1 MPSPYNDV
9 ELTDSDKQGIYENP
23 GMTEDQSPREA
34 GVDGQEGFGSQP
46 HDTDTPEEEVET
58 QAETQAETE
67 TEGAT
72 EVSES
77 DEFNLED
84 YEVEID
90 GETFDGAD
98 IMRWQEDSAN
108 KENWQASN
116 TQKAQE
122 IAKWSKFNNKI
133 AEDSEFRDYVK
144 DFFYEDDDGL
154 KELGLDKELRPLG
167 FEEEI
172 MAEPQKGEADVK
184 MEEVEGRL
192 NQMEFER
199 HVDDLE
205 LELNAIVD
213 DNKDSF
219 EGEDDEVKFLEFA
232 QESNMTD
239 LNQAFKLWSY
249 DKMQDELDH
258 HRQLDGNKQRNMG
271 KVVHNSKVGATEVST
286 PKNYKS
292 VKDINIDD
300 PDVAK
305 YFNR

>member
-9 ELTDSDKQGIYENP
+9 ELTDSDKQSIYENP
-23 GMTEDQSPREA
+23 GIKEDQNPREA
-34 GVDGQEGFGSQP
+34 GVDGEEGFGSQT
-46 HDTDTPEEEVET
+46 HESDTLADEVET
-58 QAETQAETE
+58 ESVGE
-67 TEGAT
+67 T

-90 GETFDGAD
+90 GEIFDGAE
-98 IMRWQEDSAN
+98 ILRWREDSSN
-108 KENWQASN
+108 RENWQASN

-144 DFFYEDDDGL
+144 DFFYEDESGL

-172 MAEPQKGEADVK
+172 MAEPEKGETDMK

-219 EGEDDEVKFLEFA
+219 EGEDDEIKFLEFA

-258 HRQLDGNKQRNMG
+258 HRQLDGNKQRNIG

-286 PKNYKS
+286 PKSYKNM
-292 VKDINIDD
+292 KDININD

-305 YFNR
+305 YFNK

>member
-9 ELTDSDKQGIYENP
+9 ELTDSDKQSIYDNP
-23 GMTEDQSPREA
+23 GMTEDQNPREA
-34 GVDGQEGFGSQP
+34 GVDGQEGFGSQA
-46 HDTDTPEEEVET
+46 HDTDTQEESAEVVTE
-58 QAETQAETE
+58 AE

-108 KENWQASN
+108 KDNWQASN
-116 TQKAQE
+116 TQKAQD

-144 DFFYEDDDGL
+144 DFFYEDNDGL

-172 MAEPQKGEADVK
+172 MAEPEKGETDVK

-213 DNKDSF
+213 DNKDVF
-219 EGEDDEVKFLEFA
+219 ADEDDEVNFLEFA

>member
-9 ELTDSDKQGIYENP
+9 ELTDSDKQSIYENP
-23 GMTEDQSPREA
+23 GMTEDQNPREA
-34 GVDGQEGFGSQP
+34 GVDGKEGFGSQA
-46 HDTDTPEEEVET
+46 HDTDTQEEEVET

-67 TEGAT
+67 TEGET
-72 EVSES
+72 EVYES

-90 GETFDGAD
+90 GETFDGAE
-98 IMRWQEDSAN
+98 ILKWREDSSN

-144 DFFYEDDDGL
+144 DFFYEDESGL

-172 MAEPQKGEADVK
+172 MAEPEKGETDMK

-219 EGEDDEVKFLEFA
+219 EGEDDEIKFLEFA

-286 PKNYKS
+286 PKSYKNM
-292 VKDINIDD
+292 KDININD

-305 YFNR
+305 YFNK

>member
-9 ELTDSDKQGIYENP
+9 ELTDSDKQSIYENP
-23 GMTEDQSPREA
+23 GMTEDQNPREA
-34 GVDGQEGFGSQP
+34 GVDGKEGFGSQA
-46 HDTDTPEEEVET
+46 HDTDTQEEEVET

-67 TEGAT
+67 TEGET
-72 EVSES
+72 EVYES

-90 GETFDGAD
+90 GETFDGAE
-98 IMRWQEDSAN
+98 ILKWREDSSN

-144 DFFYEDDDGL
+144 DFFYEDESGL

-172 MAEPQKGEADVK
+172 MAEPEKGETDMK

-219 EGEDDEVKFLEFA
+219 EGEDDEIKFLEFA

-258 HRQLDGNKQRNMG
+258 HRQLDGNKQRNIG

-286 PKNYKS
+286 PKTYKNM
-292 VKDINIDD
+292 KDININD

-305 YFNR
+305 YFNK

>member
-9 ELTDSDKQGIYENP
+9 ELTDSDKQSIYDNP
-23 GMTEDQSPREA
+23 ELPGGDNPQEK
-34 GVDGQEGFGSQP
+34 GVGQETGFGDQP
-46 HDTDTPEEEVET
+46 HDTEAPEEEVET
-58 QAETQAETE
+58 QVETE
-67 TEGAT
+67 SEGET
-72 EVSES
+72 EVYEG

-90 GETFDGAD
+90 GETYDGAD

-108 KENWQASN
+108 KEDWQASN
-116 TQKAQE
+116 TQKAQD
-122 IAKWSKFNNKI
+122 IAKWSKFNDKI

-144 DFFYEDDDGL
+144 DYFYEDNEAL
-154 KELGLDKELRPLG
+154 EKLGLDKELRP
-167 FEEEI
+167 FSSETETKDQPE
-172 MAEPQKGEADVK
+172 GESDVR

-205 LELNAIVD
+205 TELDTIVENNQD
-213 DNKDSF
+213 LFAD
-219 EGEDDEVKFLEFA
+219 ETDEVKFLEFA
-232 QESNMTD
+232 QESGISD
-239 LNQAFKLWSY
+239 LNQAFKVWGY
-249 DKMQDELDH
+249 DKMQDEVDH
-258 HRQLDGNKQRNMG
+258 HRKLDGNKQRNQG
-271 KVVHNSKVGATEVST
+271 KVVHNSKIGATEVST
-286 PKNYKS
+286 PKSYKS

>member
-23 GMTEDQSPREA
+23 GMTEDQNPREA
-34 GVDGQEGFGSQP
+34 GVDGQEGFGSQT
-46 HDTDTPEEEVET
+46 HDTDTQEEEYE
-58 QAETQAETE
+58 EYE
-67 TEGAT
+67 TEGET

-108 KENWQASN
+108 KDNWQASN
-116 TQKAQE
+116 TQKAQD

-144 DFFYEDDDGL
+144 DFFYEDNDGL

-172 MAEPQKGEADVK
+172 MAEPEKGETDVK

-219 EGEDDEVKFLEFA
+219 EGEDDEVNFLEFA

-271 KVVHNSKVGATEVST
+271 KVVHNSKIGATEVSS

-292 VKDINIDD
+292 MKDINMTD

-305 YFNR
+305 YFNK